1 MQRPV
6 QTPEDVGKMRESVH
20 EPRQQVP
27 VPLQGELSVHQH
39 PLRGRV
45 SRELSPQVRGEVY
58 SQQRY
63 LLCVGQGGQWAKKS
77 KYT

>member
-1 MQRPV
+1 M

-58 SQQRY
+58 S
-63 LLCVGQGGQWAKKS
+63 
-77 KYT
+77 